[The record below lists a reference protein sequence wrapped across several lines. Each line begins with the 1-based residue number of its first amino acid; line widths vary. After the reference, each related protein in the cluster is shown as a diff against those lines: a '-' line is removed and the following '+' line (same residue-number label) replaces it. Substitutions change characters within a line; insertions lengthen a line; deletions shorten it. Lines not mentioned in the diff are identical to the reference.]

1 MSTLRIGS
9 GATLTPGNAVSIGTT
24 CTKGSLAVDAL
35 PVFSIR
41 SASAAVAVMTA
52 SARSRA
58 SSGFGP
64 VAVTLRMTDSG
75 ATEADTRAATW
86 AGVALMPVASMAR
99 CATARPVTSGRY
111 ESALVPPRVVAARP
125 SPEEFWSPPTTT

>member
-1 MSTLRIGS
+1 MDER
-9 GATLTPGNAVSIGTT
+9 PR
-24 CTKGSLAVDAL
+24 
-35 PVFSIR
+35 FSIR

-52 SARSRA
+52 SARTLA

-64 VAVTLRMTDSG
+64 VAVTLRMTESG

-86 AGVALMPVASMAR
+86 AGVASMPVASMAR

-111 ESALVPPRVVAARP
+111 ESALVPPRVVAASP
-125 SPEEFWSPPTTT
+125 SPDEFRSPPTTT